1 MFVQERSPQ
10 IEMIR
15 FSCYLFTRKGNIITY
30 ISIEKKDY
38 TCDELTLVITSA
50 LQKNYPEITSI
61 LIGFVPEAFQV
72 FEKYPDI
79 KHPKG
84 EMINSETS
92 RYKLSNET
100 KISNDDIAMFF
111 RFGAFIYIQV
121 LLVFQYLI
129 RKMLFEND

>member
-15 FSCYLFTRKGNIITY
+15 FGCYLFTRKGNITTY

-61 LIGFVPEAFQV
+61 LIGFVPSAFQV

-79 KHPKG
+79 NTLKEK
-84 EMINSETS
+84 
-92 RYKLSNET
+92 
-100 KISNDDIAMFF
+100 
-111 RFGAFIYIQV
+111 
-121 LLVFQYLI
+121 
-129 RKMLFEND
+129 